1 MSWSL
6 FAFPTFTEITSHIVK
21 DWQDEFR
28 KCQETCQSI
37 PEHPLYV
44 SDSYLYAG
52 THACMHRREVAE
64 L

>member
-1 MSWSL
+1 MSCSL
-6 FAFPTFTEITSHIVK
+6 FPFPTFREVTSHIVK
-21 DWQDEFR
+21 DWQAER
-28 KCQETCQSI
+28 GKCQETCQSI

-52 THACMHRREVAE
+52 THACMHRREAAE